1 MAGRIMEL
9 AIAIKGRLDGSVTSS
24 MQKAV
29 SESRKLQ
36 KQLTQANRAMQEA
49 QKAASAEQKAT
60 GHVSAAQY
68 EHIAFLQGKINALTQ
83 RRSDILD
90 AQAKK
95 ENAGNKFSAATGN
108 LAKGAAAVAAG
119 AAPLAAM
126 IGTAATFEQ
135 AMSKVKAITN
145 SSNEDMARLNET
157 AQQLGAST
165 QFSATQ
171 AAEAMSYLGMAG
183 WKTDQIIA
191 GMPGMLDLAAASG
204 SDLATVADIVS
215 DDLTAFGMSADQ
227 AGHMADVMAAA
238 STNANTNV
246 EMMGMTFKYAGAV
259 AGALGYSLE
268 DVSIATGLMANAG
281 IKADQAGT
289 SLRAIMTRLIDP
301 PKDAATAL
309 DALGISAVNADG
321 SVKPFRQTIMELR
334 EKFKDLSQ
342 SEKAQMASSIAGT
355 EAMSGFLAVV
365 NASDSDFDTLANAID
380 NADGA
385 SKKMAD
391 TMNDNAKGGAIQLE
405 SAIEGV
411 SIAIGSIFLPTL
423 AKIAGAVA
431 TAVGAVA
438 NWAKE
443 NQTLVGVI
451 ITTTAAL
458 AALVMTVLT
467 INAAAAGISYLSAS
481 FALYRTVVS
490 DANIVTRLWA
500 GATRVAAAAQ
510 AALNAVMSA
519 NPIAIAVLA
528 VIALVSAL
536 IYLFN
541 TNQSFHDAV
550 IDLWNGICNAATSA
564 WTAIREAAMPVI
576 EAICT
581 ALEPIGTAAASAWE
595 TAKGI
600 MTGAWNALMA
610 GAARVSAAAGPAFR
624 AVFGAVSSTVGSI
637 ASGIGGA
644 VASAMRAISSIVQ
657 AVLPY
662 LLTAWQ
668 AVTPVLSAV
677 WNVIVTAATVAFDV
691 LSTAIMA
698 IVGSGGV
705 IEHAFSGI
713 INVIVTI
720 FNAITGVF
728 SGEISVWQAILMV
741 FEAYFDAVW
750 NLIVAIAVGAWEVIT
765 TAAEGAW
772 NLILSIIN
780 VAAAAIGVVMQA
792 VAAIVGAV
800 WNAILSVAQAV
811 WTSIVAVIQAN
822 AAYINAI
829 WHGILA
835 VANGV
840 WFAIKAVIVVVA
852 MVITSIMWGVANAIM
867 AIWLAIGP
875 TVAAVWQGICSAVSS
890 AIRIITGI
898 VENMAMLL
906 STVWNGIVQAAQFV
920 WNGLVMI
927 VQGVMSAISFIIQG
941 AVTVITAY
949 WTFIAPIYIAVWD
962 AIGSAVSMVIS
973 TIVSIVS
980 TAGAMVMAVWDAI
993 CAAAMAVWSAI
1004 CAVVTMVVSVI
1015 MGIVDAAAAMIM
1027 AAWDAIYQTAVSAWE
1042 AIVGVVQGVIDAVV
1056 SAVDEGVGWV
1066 EDKWNHLREIFSA
1079 PIQAVVNFVKT
1090 GSSEAESV
1098 AEEQAG
1104 ESAAGGVFTHPY
1116 LTWVAEAGYPEV
1128 IVPTRKSARAVSLWQ
1143 TAGRMLGLVPDGV
1156 KAEPMSETK
1165 ATPQPIAMPTLRES
1179 AGTPSVKVSFAPT
1192 VNISGQADAGVAE
1205 MIRAALA
1212 EQKRQFEK
1220 ELPDMLRRARANERR
1235 LSYA

>member
-36 KQLTQANRAMQEA
+36 KQLMQANRAMQEA

-108 LAKGAAAVAAG
+108 LAKGAAVVAAG

-334 EKFKDLSQ
+334 EKFKGLSQ

-391 TMNDNAKGGAIQLE
+391 TMNDNAKGSAIQLE

-423 AKIAGAVA
+423 AMIAGAMA
-431 TAVGAVA
+431 QAVGSVA
-438 NWAKE
+438 NWAKGHQE
-443 NQTLVGVI
+443 LVGII
-451 ITTTAAL
+451 ITATAAIAGLIMAVL
-458 AALVMTVLT
+458 A
-467 INAAAAGISYLSAS
+467 INAAAAGIMYLKNS
-481 FALYRTVVS
+481 FLLYKTVVS
-490 DANIVTRLWA
+490 DANIVMRLWA
-500 GATRVAAAAQ
+500 GATKVAAAAQ
-510 AALNAVMSA
+510 MAFNAVMSV
-519 NPIAIAVLA
+519 NPIILIIMAILAAVA
-528 VIALVSAL
+528 AFVYFYNTNEKFRNMVISAWNAIKTTASSVWSAIVAAIGGAWEGIVSAAQAGMDIL
-536 IYLFN
+536 
-541 TNQSFHDAV
+541 
-550 IDLWNGICNAATSA
+550 NGIWNAMVRAAQSA
-564 WTAIREAAMPVI
+564 YAALMAIVAAFV
-576 EAICT
+576 
-581 ALEPIGTAAASAWE
+581 AAASAVWRV
-595 TAKGI
+595 I
-600 MTGAWNALMA
+600 LV
-610 GAARVSAAAGPAFR
+610 AARV
-624 AVFGAVSSTVGSI
+624 
-637 ASGIGGA
+637 
-644 VASAMRAISSIVQ
+644 
-657 AVLPY
+657 
-662 LLTAWQ
+662 
-668 AVTPVLSAV
+668 
-677 WNVIVTAATVAFDV
+677 
-691 LSTAIMA
+691 
-698 IVGSGGV
+698 
-705 IEHAFSGI
+705 
-713 INVIVTI
+713 
-720 FNAITGVF
+720 
-728 SGEISVWQAILMV
+728 
-741 FEAYFDAVW
+741 
-750 NLIVAIAVGAWEVIT
+750 
-765 TAAEGAW
+765 
-772 NLILSIIN
+772 
-780 VAAAAIGVVMQA
+780 
-792 VAAIVGAV
+792 
-800 WNAILSVAQAV
+800 
-811 WTSIVAVIQAN
+811 
-822 AAYINAI
+822 
-829 WHGILA
+829 
-835 VANGV
+835 V
-840 WFAIKAVIVVVA
+840 WFAIKAVIVIVA
-852 MVITSIMWGVANAIM
+852 VAITSVMWAMAHAIM
-867 AIWLAIGP
+867 AIWQAIGP
-875 TVAAVWQGICSAVSS
+875 TVMAVWQGICSAVSS

-927 VQGVMSAISFIIQG
+927 VQGVMSAITFIIQG
-941 AVTVITAY
+941 DIAVITAL
-949 WTFIAPIYIAVWD
+949 WAFLAPIIIAVWD
-962 AIGSAVSMVIS
+962 AICSAVSMVIS
-973 TIVSIVS
+973 VIVSIVS
-980 TAGAMVMAVWDAI
+980 VAGALIMAVWDAI
-993 CAAAMAVWSAI
+993 CAAAMAVWNAI

-1027 AAWDAIYQTAVSAWE
+1027 AAWDAIYQAAVSAWE

-1056 SAVDEGVGWV
+1056 STVDEGIAWV

-1090 GSSEAESV
+1090 GSSEAESA
-1098 AEEQAG
+1098 AEEQVG

-1156 KAEPMSETK
+1156 KTEPMPDTK
-1165 ATPQPIAMPTLRES
+1165 ATPQPVAMPTLRES

>member
-49 QKAASAEQKAT
+49 QKAASAEQKAM

-95 ENAGNKFSAATGN
+95 ENAENKFSAATGN
-108 LAKGAAAVAAG
+108 LAKGAAVVAAG

-157 AQQLGAST
+157 AQQLGALT

-334 EKFKDLSQ
+334 EKFKGLSQ

-391 TMNDNAKGGAIQLE
+391 TMNDNAKGSAIQLE

-423 AKIAGAVA
+423 AMIAGAMA
-431 TAVGAVA
+431 QAVGSVA
-438 NWAKE
+438 NWAKGHQE
-443 NQTLVGVI
+443 LVGII
-451 ITTTAAL
+451 ITATAAIAGLIMAVL
-458 AALVMTVLT
+458 A
-467 INAAAAGISYLSAS
+467 INAAAAGIMYLKNS
-481 FALYRTVVS
+481 FLLYKTVVS
-490 DANIVTRLWA
+490 DANIVMRLWA
-500 GATRVAAAAQ
+500 GATKVAAAAQ
-510 AALNAVMSA
+510 MAFNAVMSV
-519 NPIAIAVLA
+519 NPIILIIMAILAAVA
-528 VIALVSAL
+528 AFVYFYNTNEKFRNMVISAWNAIKTTASSVWSAIVAAIGGAWEGIVSAAQAGMDIL
-536 IYLFN
+536 
-541 TNQSFHDAV
+541 
-550 IDLWNGICNAATSA
+550 NGIWNAMVRAAQSA
-564 WTAIREAAMPVI
+564 YAALMAIVAAFV
-576 EAICT
+576 
-581 ALEPIGTAAASAWE
+581 AAASAVWRV
-595 TAKGI
+595 I
-600 MTGAWNALMA
+600 LV
-610 GAARVSAAAGPAFR
+610 AARV
-624 AVFGAVSSTVGSI
+624 
-637 ASGIGGA
+637 
-644 VASAMRAISSIVQ
+644 
-657 AVLPY
+657 
-662 LLTAWQ
+662 
-668 AVTPVLSAV
+668 
-677 WNVIVTAATVAFDV
+677 
-691 LSTAIMA
+691 
-698 IVGSGGV
+698 
-705 IEHAFSGI
+705 
-713 INVIVTI
+713 
-720 FNAITGVF
+720 
-728 SGEISVWQAILMV
+728 
-741 FEAYFDAVW
+741 
-750 NLIVAIAVGAWEVIT
+750 
-765 TAAEGAW
+765 
-772 NLILSIIN
+772 
-780 VAAAAIGVVMQA
+780 
-792 VAAIVGAV
+792 
-800 WNAILSVAQAV
+800 
-811 WTSIVAVIQAN
+811 
-822 AAYINAI
+822 
-829 WHGILA
+829 
-835 VANGV
+835 V
-840 WFAIKAVIVVVA
+840 WFAIKAVIVIVA
-852 MVITSIMWGVANAIM
+852 VAITSVMWAMAHAIM
-867 AIWLAIGP
+867 AIWQAIGP
-875 TVAAVWQGICSAVSS
+875 TVMAVWQGICSAVSS

-927 VQGVMSAISFIIQG
+927 VQGVMSAITFIIQG
-941 AVTVITAY
+941 AVAVITAY
-949 WTFIAPIYIAVWD
+949 WTFIAPIYIAIWD
-962 AIGSAVSMVIS
+962 AICSAVSMVVS
-973 TIVSIVS
+973 VIVSIVS
-980 TAGAMVMAVWDAI
+980 AAGALIMAVWDAI
-993 CAAAMAVWSAI
+993 CAVATAVWSAI

-1027 AAWDAIYQTAVSAWE
+1027 AAWDAIYQAAVSAWE

-1056 SAVDEGVGWV
+1056 NTVNEGIAWV
-1066 EDKWNHLREIFSA
+1066 EDRWNHLREIFSA

-1090 GSSEAESV
+1090 GSSEAESA
-1098 AEEQAG
+1098 AEEQVG

-1156 KAEPMSETK
+1156 KTEPAPEAK
-1165 ATPQPIAMPTLRES
+1165 ASSQPVAMPTPRES
-1179 AGTPSVKVSFAPT
+1179 ASSPSVKVSFAPT

-1212 EQKRQFEK
+1212 EQKRQFER

>member
-9 AIAIKGRLDGSVTSS
+9 AIAIKGRLDGSVMSS
-24 MQKAV
+24 MQRAV
-29 SESRKLQ
+29 SESRRLQ
-36 KQLTQANRAMQEA
+36 QQLTQANRAMQEA
-49 QKAASAEQKAT
+49 QRAASAEQRAT

-68 EHIAFLQGKINALTQ
+68 ERIAFLQGQINALTQ

-90 AQAKK
+90 AQARR
-95 ENAGNKFSAATGN
+95 ESAGNKFSAATGN
-108 LAKGAAAVAAG
+108 LAKGAAVVAAG

-157 AQQLGAST
+157 AQQLGATT

-334 EKFKDLSQ
+334 EKFKGLSQ

-365 NASDSDFDTLANAID
+365 NVSDSDFDTLANAID

-385 SKKMAD
+385 SKQMAN
-391 TMNDNAKGGAIQLE
+391 TMNDNAKGGAIQLQ

-423 AKIAGAVA
+423 ARIAGAMA
-431 TAVGAVA
+431 QAVGSVA

-443 NQTLVGVI
+443 HQELVGII
-451 ITTTAAL
+451 ITATAAIAGLIMAVL
-458 AALVMTVLT
+458 A
-467 INAAAAGISYLSAS
+467 INVAAAGIMYLKNS
-481 FALYRTVVS
+481 FLLYKTVVS
-490 DANIVTRLWA
+490 DANIVVRLWA
-500 GATRVAAAAQ
+500 GATKVAAAAQ
-510 AALNAVMSA
+510 MAFNAVMSV
-519 NPIAIAVLA
+519 NPIILIIMAILAAVA
-528 VIALVSAL
+528 AFV
-536 IYLFN
+536 YFYN
-541 TNQSFHDAV
+541 TNEKFRNMV
-550 IDLWNGICNAATSA
+550 ISAWNAIKTTASSAWSAIVAAIGAAWEGIMSAAQAGMDILNGIWDAMVRAAQSA
-564 WTAIREAAMPVI
+564 YAALMAIVAAFV
-576 EAICT
+576 
-581 ALEPIGTAAASAWE
+581 AAASAVWRV
-595 TAKGI
+595 I
-600 MTGAWNALMA
+600 LV
-610 GAARVSAAAGPAFR
+610 AARV
-624 AVFGAVSSTVGSI
+624 
-637 ASGIGGA
+637 
-644 VASAMRAISSIVQ
+644 
-657 AVLPY
+657 
-662 LLTAWQ
+662 
-668 AVTPVLSAV
+668 
-677 WNVIVTAATVAFDV
+677 
-691 LSTAIMA
+691 
-698 IVGSGGV
+698 
-705 IEHAFSGI
+705 
-713 INVIVTI
+713 
-720 FNAITGVF
+720 
-728 SGEISVWQAILMV
+728 
-741 FEAYFDAVW
+741 
-750 NLIVAIAVGAWEVIT
+750 
-765 TAAEGAW
+765 
-772 NLILSIIN
+772 
-780 VAAAAIGVVMQA
+780 
-792 VAAIVGAV
+792 
-800 WNAILSVAQAV
+800 
-811 WTSIVAVIQAN
+811 
-822 AAYINAI
+822 
-829 WHGILA
+829 
-835 VANGV
+835 V
-840 WFAIKAVIVVVA
+840 WFAIKAVIVIVA
-852 MVITSIMWGVANAIM
+852 VAITSVMWAMAHAIM
-867 AIWLAIGP
+867 AIWQAIGP
-875 TVAAVWQGICSAVSS
+875 TVMAVWQGICSAVSS

-927 VQGVMSAISFIIQG
+927 VQGVMSAITFIIQG
-941 AVTVITAY
+941 DIAVITAL
-949 WTFIAPIYIAVWD
+949 WAFLAPIIIAVWD
-962 AIGSAVSMVIS
+962 AICSAVSMVVS
-973 TIVSIVS
+973 VIVSIVS
-980 TAGAMVMAVWDAI
+980 AAGAVIMAVWDAI
-993 CAAAMAVWSAI
+993 CAAAMAVWNAI

-1015 MGIVDAAAAMIM
+1015 MGIVDAATAMIM
-1027 AAWDAIYQTAVSAWE
+1027 AAWDAIYQAAVSAWE

-1056 SAVDEGVGWV
+1056 STVDEGIAWV

-1090 GSSEAESV
+1090 GSSEAESA
-1098 AEEQAG
+1098 AEEQVG

-1156 KAEPMSETK
+1156 KTGPAPEAK
-1165 ATPQPIAMPTLRES
+1165 ASSQPVAMPTPRGS
-1179 AGTPSVKVSFAPT
+1179 TSSPSVKVSFAPT
-1192 VNISGQADAGVAE
+1192 VNVSGQVDTGVAE

-1212 EQKRQFEK
+1212 EQKKQFEK
-1220 ELPDMLRRARANERR
+1220 DLPDMLRRARANERR

>member
-29 SESRKLQ
+29 NESKNLQ
-36 KQLTQANRAMQEA
+36 KQLAQANRAMQQA

-60 GHVSAAQY
+60 GSVSTAQY

-95 ENAGNKFSAATGN
+95 ENAGKRLSGATGN
-108 LAKGAAAVAAG
+108 FAKGAAVVAAG

-126 IGTAATFEQ
+126 IGTAANFEQ

-157 AQQLGAST
+157 AQQLGATT

-334 EKFKDLSQ
+334 EKFKGLSQ

-385 SKKMAD
+385 SKQMAN
-391 TMNDNAKGGAIQLE
+391 TMNDNAKGGAIQLQ

-423 AKIAGAVA
+423 ARIAGAMA
-431 TAVGAVA
+431 QAVGSVA
-438 NWAKE
+438 NWAKGHQE
-443 NQTLVGVI
+443 LVGII
-451 ITTTAAL
+451 ITATAAIAGLIMAVL
-458 AALVMTVLT
+458 A
-467 INAAAAGISYLSAS
+467 INIAAAGIMYLKNS
-481 FALYRTVVS
+481 FLLYKTVVS
-490 DANIVTRLWA
+490 DANIVMRLWA
-500 GATRVAAAAQ
+500 GATKVAAAAQ
-510 AALNAVMSA
+510 MALNAVMSV
-519 NPIAIAVLA
+519 NPIILIIMAILAAVAAFVYFYNANEKFRNMVISAWNAIKTTASSVWSAIVAAIGAAWEGIMSAAQAGMDILNSIWDAMVRAAQSAYAVLMA
-528 VIALVSAL
+528 IV
-536 IYLFN
+536 
-541 TNQSFHDAV
+541 
-550 IDLWNGICNAATSA
+550 AAF
-564 WTAIREAAMPVI
+564 V
-576 EAICT
+576 
-581 ALEPIGTAAASAWE
+581 AAASAVWRV
-595 TAKGI
+595 I
-600 MTGAWNALMA
+600 LV
-610 GAARVSAAAGPAFR
+610 AARV
-624 AVFGAVSSTVGSI
+624 
-637 ASGIGGA
+637 
-644 VASAMRAISSIVQ
+644 
-657 AVLPY
+657 
-662 LLTAWQ
+662 
-668 AVTPVLSAV
+668 
-677 WNVIVTAATVAFDV
+677 
-691 LSTAIMA
+691 
-698 IVGSGGV
+698 
-705 IEHAFSGI
+705 
-713 INVIVTI
+713 
-720 FNAITGVF
+720 
-728 SGEISVWQAILMV
+728 
-741 FEAYFDAVW
+741 
-750 NLIVAIAVGAWEVIT
+750 
-765 TAAEGAW
+765 
-772 NLILSIIN
+772 
-780 VAAAAIGVVMQA
+780 
-792 VAAIVGAV
+792 
-800 WNAILSVAQAV
+800 
-811 WTSIVAVIQAN
+811 
-822 AAYINAI
+822 
-829 WHGILA
+829 
-835 VANGV
+835 V
-840 WFAIKAVIVVVA
+840 WFAIKAVVVVVA
-852 MVITSIMWGVANAIM
+852 VAITSVMWAMAHAIM
-867 AIWLAIGP
+867 AIWQAIGP
-875 TVAAVWQGICSAVSS
+875 TVMTVWQSICSAVSS

-898 VENMAMLL
+898 VQNMAMVL

-920 WNGLVMI
+920 WNDLVMVVQAVMEKINWAISLYISGIISEWIFLVSVVTAVWAAICAAVNAAIAIITPLVNAACAAITAAWDSICAAAAAVWASICAFISSAIATIIGLV
-927 VQGVMSAISFIIQG
+927 AAAAAYII
-941 AVTVITAY
+941 AA
-949 WTFIAPIYIAVWD
+949 
-962 AIGSAVSMVIS
+962 
-973 TIVSIVS
+973 
-980 TAGAMVMAVWDAI
+980 WDAI
-993 CAAAMAVWSAI
+993 CAAASE
-1004 CAVVTMVVSVI
+1004 
-1015 MGIVDAAAAMIM
+1015 
-1027 AAWDAIYQTAVSAWE
+1027 AWNT
-1042 AIVGVVQGVIDAVV
+1042 IVGVVQSVMDTVV
-1056 SAVDEGVGWV
+1056 SVVNDGIAWV
-1066 EDKWNHLREIFSA
+1066 EDRWNHLRDMFAA

-1090 GSSEAESV
+1090 GSSEAADAA
-1098 AEEQAG
+1098 AEEAG
-1104 ESAAGGVFTHPY
+1104 ESAEGGVFTHPY

-1128 IVPTRKSARAVSLWQ
+1128 IVPTKKSAHAVSLWQ

-1156 KAEPMSETK
+1156 KAAPEPGKQASAAPM
-1165 ATPQPIAMPTLRES
+1165 AMPEPKAPAES
-1179 AGTPSVKVSFAPT
+1179 SARPVNVSFAPT

-1212 EQKRQFEK
+1212 EQKRQFER
-1220 ELPDMLRRARANERR
+1220 ELPDMLRRARANDRR
-1235 LSYA
+1235 LSYV

>member
-108 LAKGAAAVAAG
+108 LAKGAAVVAAG

-301 PKDAATAL
+301 PKDAADAL
-309 DALGISAVNADG
+309 NTLGISAINADG

-334 EKFKDLSQ
+334 EKFQGLSQ

-355 EAMSGFLAVV
+355 DAMSGFLAVV
-365 NASDSDFDTLANAID
+365 NASDSDFNTLANAID

-385 SKKMAD
+385 SKQMAN
-391 TMNDNAKGGAIQLE
+391 TMNDNAKGGAIQLQ

-423 AKIAGAVA
+423 ARIAGVMAQ
-431 TAVGAVA
+431 TVGSVA

-443 NQTLVGVI
+443 HQELVGVI
-451 ITTTAAL
+451 ITTTAAIAGLIMAVL
-458 AALVMTVLT
+458 A
-467 INAAAAGISYLSAS
+467 INVAAAGILYLKNS
-481 FALYRTVVS
+481 FLLYKMVVS
-490 DANIVTRLWA
+490 DANILMRLWA
-500 GATRVAAAAQ
+500 GATKMAAAAQ
-510 AALNAVMSA
+510 MALNAVMSA
-519 NPIAIAVLA
+519 NPIILIIMAILAAVAAVVYFYNTNEKFRNMVISSWNAIKTTASSVWSTIVVAIGTAWEWIVSAAQAGMAVLNA
-528 VIALVSAL
+528 IWGVLVSAV
-536 IYLFN
+536 
-541 TNQSFHDAV
+541 QSAY
-550 IDLWNGICNAATSA
+550 A
-564 WTAIREAAMPVI
+564 
-576 EAICT
+576 
-581 ALEPIGTAAASAWE
+581 
-595 TAKGI
+595 
-600 MTGAWNALMA
+600 
-610 GAARVSAAAGPAFR
+610 
-624 AVFGAVSSTVGSI
+624 
-637 ASGIGGA
+637 
-644 VASAMRAISSIVQ
+644 
-657 AVLPY
+657 
-662 LLTAWQ
+662 
-668 AVTPVLSAV
+668 
-677 WNVIVTAATVAFDV
+677 
-691 LSTAIMA
+691 AIMA
-698 IVGSGGV
+698 IVV
-705 IEHAFSGI
+705 AFVAVAS
-713 INVIVTI
+713 
-720 FNAITGVF
+720 
-728 SGEISVWQAILMV
+728 
-741 FEAYFDAVW
+741 AVW
-750 NLIVAIAVGAWEVIT
+750 RVI
-765 TAAEGAW
+765 
-772 NLILSIIN
+772 L
-780 VAAAAIGVVMQA
+780 VAARV
-792 VAAIVGAV
+792 
-800 WNAILSVAQAV
+800 
-811 WTSIVAVIQAN
+811 
-822 AAYINAI
+822 
-829 WHGILA
+829 
-835 VANGV
+835 V

-852 MVITSIMWGVANAIM
+852 VAITSVMWAMAHAIM
-867 AIWLAIGP
+867 AIWQAIGP
-875 TVAAVWQGICSAVSS
+875 TVMAVWQSICSAVSS

-898 VENMAMLL
+898 VQNMAMVL

-949 WTFIAPIYIAVWD
+949 WTFIAPIYIAVWA

-980 TAGAMVMAVWDAI
+980 TAGAMIMAVWDAI

-1004 CAVVTMVVSVI
+1004 CAVVTMVISVI

-1027 AAWDAIYQTAVSAWE
+1027 AAWDAIYQAAASAWE

-1056 SAVDEGVGWV
+1056 STVDEGIAWV
-1066 EDKWNHLREIFSA
+1066 EDRWNHLREIFSA

-1090 GSSEAESV
+1090 GSSEAESA
-1098 AEEQAG
+1098 AEEQVG
-1104 ESAAGGVFTHPY
+1104 ESASGGVFTHPY

-1156 KAEPMSETK
+1156 KTEPAPEAK
-1165 ATPQPIAMPTLRES
+1165 ASSQPVAMPTSRES
-1179 AGTPSVKVSFAPT
+1179 ASSPSVKVSFAPT

-1212 EQKRQFEK
+1212 EQKRQFERD
-1220 ELPDMLRRARANERR
+1220 LPDMLRRARANERR

>member
-29 SESRKLQ
+29 NESKNLQ
-36 KQLTQANRAMQEA
+36 KQLAQANRAMQQA

-60 GHVSAAQY
+60 GSVSAAQY

-95 ENAGNKFSAATGN
+95 ENAGKRLSGATGN
-108 LAKGAAAVAAG
+108 FAKGTAVVAAG

-126 IGTAATFEQ
+126 IGTAANFEQ

-171 AAEAMSYLGMAG
+171 AAEDMSYLGMAG

-334 EKFKDLSQ
+334 EKFKGLSQ

-385 SKKMAD
+385 SKQMAN
-391 TMNDNAKGGAIQLE
+391 TMNDNAKGGAIQLQ

-423 AKIAGAVA
+423 ARIAGAMA
-431 TAVGAVA
+431 QAVGSVA
-438 NWAKE
+438 NWAKGHQE
-443 NQTLVGVI
+443 LVGII
-451 ITTTAAL
+451 ITATAAIAGLIMAVL
-458 AALVMTVLT
+458 A
-467 INAAAAGISYLSAS
+467 INVAAAGIMYLKNS
-481 FALYRTVVS
+481 FVLYKTVVS
-490 DANIVTRLWA
+490 DANIVMRLWA
-500 GATRVAAAAQ
+500 GATKLAAAAQ
-510 AALNAVMSA
+510 MAFNAVMSV
-519 NPIAIAVLA
+519 NPIILIIMAILAAVAAFVYFYNTNEKFRNMVISAWNAIKTTASSVWSAIVAAIGAVWEGIVSAAQAGMDILNGIWNAMVRTAQSVYAVLMA
-528 VIALVSAL
+528 IV
-536 IYLFN
+536 
-541 TNQSFHDAV
+541 
-550 IDLWNGICNAATSA
+550 AAF
-564 WTAIREAAMPVI
+564 V
-576 EAICT
+576 
-581 ALEPIGTAAASAWE
+581 AAASAVWRV
-595 TAKGI
+595 I
-600 MTGAWNALMA
+600 LV
-610 GAARVSAAAGPAFR
+610 AARV
-624 AVFGAVSSTVGSI
+624 
-637 ASGIGGA
+637 
-644 VASAMRAISSIVQ
+644 
-657 AVLPY
+657 
-662 LLTAWQ
+662 
-668 AVTPVLSAV
+668 
-677 WNVIVTAATVAFDV
+677 
-691 LSTAIMA
+691 
-698 IVGSGGV
+698 
-705 IEHAFSGI
+705 
-713 INVIVTI
+713 
-720 FNAITGVF
+720 
-728 SGEISVWQAILMV
+728 
-741 FEAYFDAVW
+741 
-750 NLIVAIAVGAWEVIT
+750 
-765 TAAEGAW
+765 
-772 NLILSIIN
+772 
-780 VAAAAIGVVMQA
+780 
-792 VAAIVGAV
+792 
-800 WNAILSVAQAV
+800 
-811 WTSIVAVIQAN
+811 
-822 AAYINAI
+822 
-829 WHGILA
+829 
-835 VANGV
+835 V
-840 WFAIKAVIVVVA
+840 WFAIKAVIVIVA
-852 MVITSIMWGVANAIM
+852 VAITSVMWAMAHAIM
-867 AIWLAIGP
+867 AIWQAIGP
-875 TVAAVWQGICSAVSS
+875 TVMAVWQSICSAVSS

-898 VENMAMLL
+898 VQNMAMVL

-920 WNGLVMI
+920 WNDLVMVVQAVMEKINWAISLYISGIISEWNFLVSVVTAVWAAICAAVNVAIAIITPLVNAACAAITAAWDSVCAVAAAVWGAICAFVSSAIATITGLV
-927 VQGVMSAISFIIQG
+927 AAAAAYII
-941 AVTVITAY
+941 AA
-949 WTFIAPIYIAVWD
+949 
-962 AIGSAVSMVIS
+962 
-973 TIVSIVS
+973 
-980 TAGAMVMAVWDAI
+980 WDAI
-993 CAAAMAVWSAI
+993 CAAASE
-1004 CAVVTMVVSVI
+1004 
-1015 MGIVDAAAAMIM
+1015 
-1027 AAWDAIYQTAVSAWE
+1027 AWNT
-1042 AIVGVVQGVIDAVV
+1042 IVGVVQSVMDTVV
-1056 SAVDEGVGWV
+1056 SVVNDGIAWV
-1066 EDKWNHLREIFSA
+1066 EDRWNHLRDMFAA

-1090 GSSEAESV
+1090 GSSEAADAA
-1098 AEEQAG
+1098 AEEAG
-1104 ESAAGGVFTHPY
+1104 ESAEGGVFTRPY

-1128 IVPTRKSARAVSLWQ
+1128 IVPTKKSAHAVSLWQ
-1143 TAGRMLGLVPDGV
+1143 TAGRMLGIVPEGV
-1156 KAEPMSETK
+1156 KAVPEPGKK
-1165 ATPQPIAMPTLRES
+1165 AQAAPMAMPEPKAPAES
-1179 AGTPSVKVSFAPT
+1179 ASRPVNVSFAPT

-1212 EQKRQFEK
+1212 EQKRQFER
-1220 ELPDMLRRARANERR
+1220 ELPDMLRRARANDRR
-1235 LSYA
+1235 LSYV